1 MMKEREMNTDT
12 IWNELAVS
20 GRSVVGSDALRYQLL
35 DEASDEGVRLEF
47 RQRVT
52 GGTVVYLRR
61 A

>member
-1 MMKEREMNTDT
+1 MNTDT

-20 GRSVVGSDALRYQLL
+20 GRSVVDSDALRYRLL

-61 A
+61 T